1 MRKRSRITIA
11 NCQVKSIEIARELCK
26 ALDTIEKV
34 CGIESVEICFEQ
46 NFICPDIDLTL
57 LSNSSDPM
65 ERLIGGLLISMD
77 KKSKG
82 KNSLYHKTNVS

>member
-26 ALDTIEKV
+26 ALDTIEKM

-57 LSNSSDPM
+57 LSNSLDPM
-65 ERLIGGLLISMD
+65 ERLIGQLLIRIDRAKHGRHSQYI
-77 KKSKG
+77 KKAQ
-82 KNSLYHKTNVS
+82 V

>member
-26 ALDTIEKV
+26 ALDTIEKI
-34 CGIESVEICFEQ
+34 CGIESVVICFEQ

-65 ERLIGGLLISMD
+65 ERLIGQLLIHMD
-77 KKSKG
+77 KAKRGHHSQYIK
-82 KNSLYHKTNVS
+82 KPQV